1 MPDPTST
8 ICGTCPSLADMA
20 CLAPTLNAV
29 VDAAWHPGWA
39 PAALVRLV
47 QFCGALREGT
57 DSEKWAMLRH
67 SLRQHPVR
75 RLVMEDP
82 LARLALEHPGDTAGH
97 PLLRDLLLGL
107 GEGPRMLEQA
117 SRAGRDLFA
126 VSSQIGLPAGLR
138 GQAAFLASVV
148 EGVLERQPGAEIL
161 TLGAGHLR
169 EAALVRQRG
178 AIGRWVAQATEQD
191 VLTRMRDSL
200 PSGLPVRSLRCSL
213 GGFVCR
219 PYMRGCFDLILLP
232 LLPDALDANGLR
244 NLADAAFAA
253 LKPGG
258 ILLIG
263 SPAGPAPEAA
273 WMEAF
278 LHWRPTWRTTQDLLA
293 AFAVLPPAQLT
304 TSRAFSSP
312 EGRLVYAMA
321 ERRRR

>member
-1 MPDPTST
+1 
-8 ICGTCPSLADMA
+8 MA
-20 CLAPTLNAV
+20 CLVPTLDAV

-39 PAALVRLV
+39 PAALARLI
-47 QFCGALREGT
+47 QFCGALHEGS
-57 DSEKWAMLRH
+57 DPEKWTALRH
-67 SLRQHPVR
+67 GLRQHPVR

-82 LARLALEHPGDTAGH
+82 LARLVLEHPRDPASL
-97 PLLRDLLLGL
+97 PALRDLLLGL

-126 VSSQIGLPAGLR
+126 VSSQFGLPAGLR

-178 AIGRWVAQATEQD
+178 TIGRWVAQAAQQD
-191 VLTRMRDSL
+191 VLTRMRDGL
-200 PSGLPVRSLRCSL
+200 PPGLPVRGLRCSL
-213 GGFVCR
+213 AGFVRR
-219 PYMRGCFDLILLP
+219 PYMRGCFDLITLP
-232 LLPDALDANGLR
+232 LLPDALDAGGLR
-244 NLADAAFAA
+244 DLADAAFAA

-258 ILLIG
+258 MLLLG

-273 WMEAF
+273 WMETF
-278 LHWRPTWRTTQDLLA
+278 LHWRPAWRTPQDLLA
-293 AFAVLPPAQLT
+293 AFAVLPPAQVAAC
-304 TSRAFSSP
+304 RAFGSP
-312 EGRLVYAMA
+312 EGRLVYAVA